1 MKPLLLATLVAFF
14 IGGAIG
20 AILPNLISSH
30 TTASLNS
37 SVGSPIET
45 DLDLTCVSELEK
57 ENEALSQKLKSLQK
71 ELDRVNHN
79 LASINT
85 ENVVQNPEPTEAQ
98 VRELKKKWIETI
110 LSQDD
115 PRFAKRVEREM
126 SRMIQTL
133 GLTPDQATELGLLME
148 KRDQQRRLMMVRSLG
163 LISEEEY
170 ASMFAELGA
179 FDFDLSFS
187 SILSPEQQQGLES
200 VQSEQREQGLEQ
212 VSRMMADRLKLND
225 AERFSSDERVLINDA
240 LKVAMDRQ
248 VDLQIPPAIRELDIN
263 RMDKRILAA
272 AYDQLD
278 SATFEKLYESVV
290 EENESGNTI
299 MMGDGGGRRRPP
311 PPGGF

>member
-37 SVGSPIET
+37 SVGSPIEA
-45 DLDLTCVSELEK
+45 DLDLTRVSELEK

-115 PRFAKRVEREM
+115 PRFAKRVERENE
-126 SRMIQTL
+126 
-133 GLTPDQATELGLLME
+133 PDDPNPWAHPG
-148 KRDQQRRLMMVRSLG
+148 
-163 LISEEEY
+163 
-170 ASMFAELGA
+170 
-179 FDFDLSFS
+179 
-187 SILSPEQQQGLES
+187 
-200 VQSEQREQGLEQ
+200 
-212 VSRMMADRLKLND
+212 
-225 AERFSSDERVLINDA
+225 SSDRAGI
-240 LKVAMDRQ
+240 
-248 VDLQIPPAIRELDIN
+248 VDGETGSTTAVD
-263 RMDKRILAA
+263 DG
-272 AYDQLD
+272 
-278 SATFEKLYESVV
+278 TFAGTYL
-290 EENESGNTI
+290 
-299 MMGDGGGRRRPP
+299 
-311 PPGGF
+311 